1 MKLLDFQIVKK
12 LLEPLGLEVESKEF
26 AGGNEPGHPF
36 WGNQWGEGRGK
47 TDDIGGGVKEVIY
60 EGFVIRP
67 QTSQKFKG
75 KFVIGQPGSAAPV
88 AFARSIEEAKKQID
102 RVLRARRMFD

>member
-36 WGNQWGEGRGK
+36 WGNQWGEGRG
-47 TDDIGGGVKEVIY
+47 
-60 EGFVIRP
+60 
-67 QTSQKFKG
+67 
-75 KFVIGQPGSAAPV
+75 
-88 AFARSIEEAKKQID
+88 
-102 RVLRARRMFD
+102 